1 MQTVSRLITYFI
13 PAHYNLSLTLN
24 RKERT
29 FHGTV
34 DIRGVAKTAGEIRLH
49 AKDLVIQFV
58 LVDGKQADYHL
69 DGDELA
75 VRHPDL
81 TSRSHLITISFSGII
96 TDGMHGLYPCYF
108 EHNGV
113 KKELLATQF
122 ESHHAREVFP
132 CIDEPEAK
140 ATFDLTLVTEP
151 DVTVLGNMPVKIQH
165 VKEGRLTTIFE
176 KTPRMSTYLLAWV
189 VGELQRKTA
198 KTKNDVEVNIWA
210 TPAQPASC
218 LDFALKTAVDT
229 IEFFNDYFGIPYPL
243 PKADHVALPDFS
255 AGAMENWGLITYRE
269 QALLANPKT
278 TGIGAKQY
286 IALVIAHELSHQW
299 FGNLVTMKWWNNLWL
314 NESFATLMEYIAVD
328 ALHPEWNIW
337 LDFSTRE
344 STLALRRDSIDGV
357 QPVQTEVHHPDE
369 ITMLFDSAIV
379 YAKGA
384 RLLRMLYTFIG
395 KEAFRKAL
403 HVYFK
408 THAYQNTEADD
419 LWQVF
424 SNTSG
429 EAISQFMNAWISQPG
444 YPVVSVAKTADGVQM
459 TQAQFFVGKHQPS
472 ERLWPIPLGTTQTEV
487 PKLFRTKKTILHT
500 ATVPRFNHADSAHFI
515 THYEDNTIENFLTL
529 LTTFTPIDRLQLL
542 HEQLLLT
549 RNNTIPSDRLVKLLS
564 AYKAETSE
572 PVWDIM
578 SLAFHELTK
587 FVEND
592 PPAKQQLRNFG
603 ILLARTQYQRLGWQA
618 HTSEN
623 EADGK
628 LRATILSLML
638 YGRDPQAIQ
647 TALDIYHTQT
657 LEEIDANIRPLVL
670 STAVRYATDTDLF
683 DSFIQKYTKTTSPEL
698 RSDLRAGLTSTEKP
712 TEIQHLLDLLKDNNS
727 IRVQDTPRWT
737 LALLVNPYSRINTWN
752 WIRANWSWIATT
764 YKGDK
769 SYDAFVRFCGNTLST
784 KPQLEEFKTFF
795 APISK
800 REPALK
806 RIITIAQG
814 EIEARVE
821 IIEKNTKAVKKALAK
836 FDKST

>member
-1 MQTVSRLITYFI
+1 MQTVSRLITYFT

-34 DIRGVAKTAGEIRLH
+34 DIRGVAKIAGEIRFH
-49 AKDLVIQFV
+49 AKDLVIQSV
-58 LVDGKQADYHL
+58 LIDGKQADHHI
-69 DGDELA
+69 DSDELI
-75 VRHPDL
+75 VHHPDL
-81 TSRSHLITISFSGII
+81 TPRSHLVTISFSGTI

-108 EHNGV
+108 EHDGV

-151 DVTVLGNMPVKIQH
+151 DVTVLGNMPVKVQH

-198 KTKNDVEVNIWA
+198 KTKDNIEVNIWA
-210 TPAQPASC
+210 TPTQPASS

-229 IEFFNDYFGIPYPL
+229 IEFFNDYFDTSYPL
-243 PKADHVALPDFS
+243 PKSDHVALPDFS

-269 QALLANPKT
+269 QALLAEPKT
-278 TGIGAKQY
+278 TGISAKQY

-314 NESFATLMEYIAVD
+314 NESFATLMEYVAVD

-357 QPVQTEVHHPDE
+357 QPVQTDVRHPDE
-369 ITMLFDSAIV
+369 ITTLFDSAIV

-384 RLLRMLYTFIG
+384 RLLRMLYTFIS

-403 HVYFK
+403 QLYFK

-419 LWQVF
+419 LWQAF
-424 SNTSG
+424 SNASG
-429 EAISQFMNAWISQPG
+429 EDISQFMNAWISQPG
-444 YPVVSVAKTADGVQM
+444 YPVVSVTKTADGVQL

-472 ERLWPIPLGTTQTEV
+472 ERLWPIPLGTTQAEI
-487 PKLFRTKKTILHT
+487 PKLFRTQKVILRT
-500 ATVPRFNHADSAHFI
+500 ATVPRLNQGDSAHFI
-515 THYEDNTIENFLTL
+515 THYEDSAMENFLAE

-549 RNNTIPSDRLVKLLS
+549 RNNTVPSARLIKLLF

-572 PVWDIM
+572 PVWNMIN
-578 SLAFHELTK
+578 LAFQELTK

-592 PPAKQQLRNFG
+592 PLAKQQMQSFG
-603 ILLARTQYQRLGWQA
+603 TLLARTQYQRLGWQA
-618 HTSEN
+618 YSGES
-623 EADGK
+623 EADKK

-638 YGRDPQAIQ
+638 YGRDSEAIQ
-647 TALDIYHTQT
+647 TALDNYSQA
-657 LEEIDANIRPLVL
+657 LEEIDAEIRPLVL
-670 STAVRYATDTDLF
+670 SAVVRHATDTNLF
-683 DSFIQKYTKTTSPEL
+683 ASFIQKYTKTTSPEL

-712 TEIQHLLDLLKDNNS
+712 IEIQQLLDLLKDKNS
-727 IRVQDTPRWT
+727 IRIQDIPQWT
-737 LALLVNPYSRINTWN
+737 LALLANPHSRIDAWS
-752 WIRANWSWIATT
+752 WIRENWSWITAT

-769 SYDAFVRFCGNTLST
+769 SYDTFVRFCGNTLST
-784 KPQLEEFKTFF
+784 HPQLEEFKTFF
-795 APISK
+795 APIAK

-806 RIITIAQG
+806 RIIAIAQG

-821 IIEKNTKAVKKALAK
+821 IIEKNTEAVKKALAK